1 MTKLSNSRK
10 REKRLDKAGVLPWLH
25 WAQQIQAIAQN
36 GLTFSKDPFDRERYE
51 QLRALA
57 CEILEKYTGL
67 DITVIHNLF
76 GVDTGYATPKVD
88 IRVVVFMNNKVLL
101 VKQKDTGRWALPG
114 GWADIGQSPSEVAI
128 KELREET
135 GYEGKPVKVIAIYD
149 KKCHPHPPS
158 AYYTYK
164 ILIQCELVGGA
175 PSPGLEI
182 DNIDFFDEHF
192 LPSLSEERVTLS
204 QLDEAFRH
212 LRDPN
217 RPTAFD

>member
-1 MTKLSNSRK
+1 MSKLSDSRK
-10 REKRLDKAGVLPWLH
+10 RKLPSNKTGDLSWLQ
-25 WAQQIQAIAQN
+25 WTQQIQAIAQN
-36 GLTFSKDPFDRERYE
+36 GFTFSKDPFDRERYE

-57 CEILEKYTGL
+57 CEILEKYTGV
-67 DITVIHNLF
+67 DTKVIHSLF
-76 GVDTGYATPKVD
+76 AVDTGYATPKVD
-88 IRVVVFMNNKVLL
+88 IRVVVFVNGKVLM

-114 GWADIGQSPSEVAI
+114 GWADIGQSPSEAAI

-135 GYEGKPVKVIAIYD
+135 GYEAKPVKVIAVYD
-149 KKCHPHPPS
+149 KKCDPHPPS

-164 ILIQCELVGGA
+164 ILIQCNLVGGN
-175 PSPGLEI
+175 PSSGLETEK
-182 DNIDFFDEHF
+182 IDFFEEHL

-212 LRDPN
+212 LHDPD